1 MPQGKNNHGFFYVS
15 LTKRSDTSLLS
26 LLTDVRQLFQQ
37 VNIFKVDLPSV
48 LQFAS

>member
-1 MPQGKNNHGFFYVS
+1 MVKIIMVFYVS